1 MAPMTSQSAI
11 AFVLISASVAFSS
24 WVKTVGHLSYVY
36 GV

>member
-11 AFVLISASVAFSS
+11 AFVLMSGLWSSS
-24 WVKTVGHLSYVY
+24 WVKTVGHLSYVV